1 MLSFLIFP
9 FYAVGNAYISNND
22 IEGYSIEFE
31 LVISYFI
38 HLIVMIVIANIIAMN
53 KVTLNKTIDNLVV
66 NGIMNKSILIAVLGC
81 IVVFVLGG
89 YQIIFQGMYRGDLR
103 LTIGLLGPLYNF
115 TILYLAIT
123 LVSVSSIAYILSSRV
138 RKFRYKLIILFFI
151 VFLTGLFAGS
161 KATMI
166 IITIPGI
173 AILTIGKSIKSFSIV
188 GIVVFFLILGMTIFV
203 RQMEVEDAFNFMLN
217 RATNM
222 SAYGSVGV
230 WNELSDGIT
239 FDQLLVNF
247 LSIFGSHITTL
258 LIGYERNTI
267 EFLSSDLSR
276 LITYLVYPDTQRALD
291 GSVNLTVTNFGEAIF
306 FFGKHYF
313 WIYSIL
319 SGIILGVIIRNIKK
333 NISLLNIKLATL
345 FNVYFFAVI
354 LPWLNSGG
362 TFKLI
367 SLPNFVYIGAIY
379 ILLLYITSNSK
390 KGAK

>member
-1 MLSFLIFP
+1 MKLLWLYMLSFLIFP

-161 KATMI
+161 KATM
-166 IITIPGI
+166 
-173 AILTIGKSIKSFSIV
+173 
-188 GIVVFFLILGMTIFV
+188 
-203 RQMEVEDAFNFMLN
+203 
-217 RATNM
+217 
-222 SAYGSVGV
+222 
-230 WNELSDGIT
+230 
-239 FDQLLVNF
+239 
-247 LSIFGSHITTL
+247 
-258 LIGYERNTI
+258 
-267 EFLSSDLSR
+267 
-276 LITYLVYPDTQRALD
+276 
-291 GSVNLTVTNFGEAIF
+291 
-306 FFGKHYF
+306 
-313 WIYSIL
+313 
-319 SGIILGVIIRNIKK
+319 
-333 NISLLNIKLATL
+333 
-345 FNVYFFAVI
+345 
-354 LPWLNSGG
+354 
-362 TFKLI
+362 
-367 SLPNFVYIGAIY
+367 
-379 ILLLYITSNSK
+379 
-390 KGAK
+390 